1 VELRGVVGLIGAGV
15 AQVIVGEEVRE
26 AAFTVIVTEAVALL

>member
-1 VELRGVVGLIGAGV
+1 VELRGVVELIGAGV
-15 AQVIVGEEVRE
+15 AHVIVGEEVGE